1 MNAGTADSSADS
13 RIAFRVAIPARFDSQ
28 RLPGKPLR
36 EIAGKPLL
44 QHVYEQAL
52 RSGAQA
58 VIIATDDP
66 RIEGRALEW
75 GATVCMTSR
84 DCASGSERLAEAARA
99 LDWPDSTIVVNVQ
112 GDEPLLP
119 PANIR
124 QVALNLAA
132 HPDVS
137 IASLCTPIQG
147 LDEFEDPNVVKVVR
161 DATDLALY
169 FSRAPI
175 PWPRDASFDMTRP
188 YHDER
193 MPASGEW
200 MRHIGIYAYRA
211 GFLRRFAS
219 MPLGRLEQ
227 IESLE
232 QLRALEAGVRIAV
245 ELTPEPF
252 PPGVDTPEDLARA
265 EAHLAAHL

>member
-44 QHVYEQAL
+44 QRVYEQAL
-52 RSGAQA
+52 RSGAET
-58 VIIATDDP
+58 VVIATDDS

-175 PWPRDASFDMTRP
+175 PWSR
-188 YHDER
+188 ER
-193 MPASGEW
+193 GARAEHS
-200 MRHIGIYAYRA
+200 RHCYRHVGLYAYRVGYLKTYA
-211 GFLRRFAS
+211 H
-219 MPLGRLEQ
+219 MPSSAHEA
-227 IESLE
+227 IEHLE
-232 QLRALEAGVRIAV
+232 QLRALWRGDRIHVA
-245 ELTPEPF
+245 LAAEP
-252 PPGVDTPEDLARA
+252 PGPGVDTPA
-265 EAHLAAHL
+265 ELAAVEAIIAGRVS

>member
-1 MNAGTADSSADS
+1 M
-13 RIAFRVAIPARFDSQ
+13 AFRVAIPARFDSQ

-175 PWPRDASFDMTRP
+175 PWSR
-188 YHDER
+188 ER
-193 MPASGEW
+193 GARAEHS
-200 MRHIGIYAYRA
+200 RHCYRHVGLYAYRVGYLKTYA
-211 GFLRRFAS
+211 H
-219 MPLGRLEQ
+219 MPSSAHEA
-227 IESLE
+227 IEHLE
-232 QLRALEAGVRIAV
+232 QLRALWRGDRIHVA
-245 ELTPEPF
+245 LAAEP
-252 PPGVDTPEDLARA
+252 PGPGVDTPA
-265 EAHLAAHL
+265 ELAAVEAIIAGRVS